1 MLDKLM
7 TAVALATNSLEE
19 LREWLL
25 EDKPSRMTALV
36 VQQHE
41 EDGDHATLLRIS
53 PKWGDHDG
61 LMVVLRTEPLGT
73 EYKDSPIKPEHH
85 KSYASQW
92 MPVHLDPDNPTGFS
106 VCGVSHIA
114 SEVTQQ
120 AHPEPLSLTELLGW
134 YGISLVTSEDDMLA
148 DEEGLQ
154 A

>member
-1 MLDKLM
+1 MFDELM
-7 TAVALATNSLEE
+7 TVVALATNSPEE

-36 VQQHE
+36 MQQRE
-41 EDGDHATLLRIS
+41 ENGDHSTLLRIS

-61 LMVVLRTEPLGT
+61 LLVVLRTEPLGT
-73 EYKDSPIKPEHH
+73 EYEGNPIKPEYHE
-85 KSYASQW
+85 SYASQW
-92 MPVHLDPDNPTGFS
+92 MPVHLDPDNPTGFG

-120 AHPEPLSLTELLGW
+120 PHPEPLSLTELLGW
-134 YGISLVTSEDDMLA
+134 YGISLVTSEDDMLD
-148 DEEGLQ
+148 DEEGME